1 LRHAPTDW
9 NERKLIQGRRDVP
22 LSVLGKAAASTWRVP
37 QELLPAR
44 WLTSPLRRARET
56 AALMGAVSARNDQ
69 RLIEMDWGAWEG
81 RTLLE
86 LRETLGESFAEQE
99 RRGLHMR
106 PPAGESPHH
115 VMFRVQPLLAEL
127 AESSTSAVLVTHK
140 GVIRA
145 AIAIATGWGMMDKP
159 PLRIGPGQALLLE
172 PRIDQ
177 DGWSAGVVSLG
188 E

>member
-1 LRHAPTDW
+1 VRHAPTDW
-9 NERKLIQGRRDVP
+9 NERKLIQGRQDLP
-22 LSVLGKAAASTWRVP
+22 LSSVGKTVAATWRVP
-37 QELLPAR
+37 PELLPTR

-56 AALMGAVSARNDQ
+56 AAIMGAVSARIDE

-81 RTLLE
+81 RSLHG
-86 LRETLGESFAEQE
+86 LRGTLGESFAEQE
-99 RRGLHMR
+99 RCGVHMR
-106 PPAGESPHH
+106 PPGGESPHE
-115 VMFRVQPLLAEL
+115 VMLRVQPLLGEL
-127 AESSTSAVLVTHK
+127 AKSPASAVLVTHK

-177 DGWSAGVVSLG
+177 DGWSAGVLSLG